1 MIDGL
6 GTPLKAPTFMS
17 DWGSI
22 PHISTYG
29 DALAFDGVSVIWLNA
44 NNIVSFERAAVA
56 A

>member
-1 MIDGL
+1 
-6 GTPLKAPTFMS
+6 MS

-22 PHISTYG
+22 PHISIDG

-44 NNIVSFERAAVA
+44 NKIVRFERTAVA